1 MKKKFVVAVAAVVMA
16 AVMSVSAFAANDVKV
31 PSITG
36 DATGPASEIFVPQS
50 SAEAS
55 ATANA
60 AYNTLASTEGSV
72 ADKLTALAG
81 GKATADA
88 AAAAGVKSAN
98 DLSVR
103 AIGDVKVEGEVSVS
117 VIGIVNV
124 AVIMYL
130 DSNGNWVVTTA
141 RVVNG
146 RVIISVPYPPPVV
159 ILSVYNGLLSSIP
172 GRRGR
177 LSPARNGSEGWERPN
192 RMKRPTVSCSL
203 HGPGAFLR
211 LRKEEGAFL
220 GG

>member
-60 AYNTLASTEGSV
+60 AYNTLVASTEGGV

-103 AIGDVKVEGEVSVS
+103 AIGDVLVEGEVSVS
-117 VIGIVNV
+117 VNGIGNV

-146 RVIISVPYPPPVV
+146 RVIFSLPYPTTVV
-159 ILSVYNGLLSSIP
+159 ILSI
-172 GRRGR
+172 
-177 LSPARNGSEGWERPN
+177 
-192 RMKRPTVSCSL
+192 
-203 HGPGAFLR
+203 
-211 LRKEEGAFL
+211 
-220 GG
+220 

>member
-16 AVMSVSAFAANDVKV
+16 AVMSVSAFAADGVTV
-31 PSITG
+31 SSITG

-60 AYNTLASTEGSV
+60 AYNTLASTEGGV

-81 GKATADA
+81 GKARLTQPPQQA
-88 AAAAGVKSAN
+88 SAN

-103 AIGDVKVEGEVSVS
+103 AIGDVLVEGEVSVS
-117 VIGIVNV
+117 VNGIGNV

-141 RVVNG
+141 RVVDG
-146 RVIISVPYPPPVV
+146 RVIFSLPYPTTVV
-159 ILSVYNGLLSSIP
+159 ILSV
-172 GRRGR
+172 
-177 LSPARNGSEGWERPN
+177 
-192 RMKRPTVSCSL
+192 
-203 HGPGAFLR
+203 
-211 LRKEEGAFL
+211 
-220 GG
+220 

>member
-16 AVMSVSAFAANDVKV
+16 AVMSVSAFAADDVKV

-50 SAEAS
+50 NAEA
-55 ATANA
+55 
-60 AYNTLASTEGSV
+60 SV

-103 AIGDVKVEGEVSVS
+103 AIGDVLVEGEVSVS
-117 VIGIVNV
+117 VNGIGNV

-146 RVIISVPYPPPVV
+146 RVIFSLPYPTTVV
-159 ILSVYNGLLSSIP
+159 ILSV
-172 GRRGR
+172 
-177 LSPARNGSEGWERPN
+177 
-192 RMKRPTVSCSL
+192 
-203 HGPGAFLR
+203 
-211 LRKEEGAFL
+211 
-220 GG
+220 

>member
-16 AVMSVSAFAANDVKV
+16 AVMSVSAFAADGVTV
-31 PSITG
+31 SSITG

-60 AYNTLASTEGSV
+60 AYNTL
-72 ADKLTALAG
+72 DKLTALAG
-81 GKATADA
+81 SKATTDA

-117 VIGIVNV
+117 VNGIGNV

-146 RVIISVPYPPPVV
+146 RVIFSVPYPTTVV
-159 ILSVYNGLLSSIP
+159 ILSV
-172 GRRGR
+172 
-177 LSPARNGSEGWERPN
+177 
-192 RMKRPTVSCSL
+192 
-203 HGPGAFLR
+203 
-211 LRKEEGAFL
+211 
-220 GG
+220 

>member
-16 AVMSVSAFAANDVKV
+16 AVMSVSAFAADDVKV

-50 SAEAS
+50 NAEAS

-81 GKATADA
+81 GK
-88 AAAAGVKSAN
+88 SAN

-103 AIGDVKVEGEVSVS
+103 AIGDVLVEGEVSVS
-117 VIGIVNV
+117 VNGIGNV

-146 RVIISVPYPPPVV
+146 RVIFSVPYPTTVV
-159 ILSVYNGLLSSIP
+159 ILSI
-172 GRRGR
+172 
-177 LSPARNGSEGWERPN
+177 
-192 RMKRPTVSCSL
+192 
-203 HGPGAFLR
+203 
-211 LRKEEGAFL
+211 
-220 GG
+220 

>member
-16 AVMSVSAFAANDVKV
+16 AVMSVSAFAADGVTV
-31 PSITG
+31 SSITG

-60 AYNTLASTEGSV
+60 AYNTLASTDGGV

-81 GKATADA
+81 G
-88 AAAAGVKSAN
+88 KSAN

-117 VIGIVNV
+117 VNGIGNV

-146 RVIISVPYPPPVV
+146 RVIFSVPYPTTVV
-159 ILSVYNGLLSSIP
+159 ILSV
-172 GRRGR
+172 
-177 LSPARNGSEGWERPN
+177 
-192 RMKRPTVSCSL
+192 
-203 HGPGAFLR
+203 
-211 LRKEEGAFL
+211 
-220 GG
+220 

>member
-16 AVMSVSAFAANDVKV
+16 AVMSVSAFAADDVKV

-81 GKATADA
+81 SKATTDA
-88 AAAAGVKSAN
+88 AAAAG
-98 DLSVR
+98 
-103 AIGDVKVEGEVSVS
+103 VKVEGEVSVS
-117 VIGIVNV
+117 VNGIGNV

-146 RVIISVPYPPPVV
+146 RVIFSLPYPTTVV
-159 ILSVYNGLLSSIP
+159 ILSV
-172 GRRGR
+172 
-177 LSPARNGSEGWERPN
+177 
-192 RMKRPTVSCSL
+192 
-203 HGPGAFLR
+203 
-211 LRKEEGAFL
+211 
-220 GG
+220 

>member
-16 AVMSVSAFAANDVKV
+16 AVMSVSAFAADGVTV
-31 PSITG
+31 SSITG
-36 DATGPASEIFVPQS
+36 DATGSASEIFVPQS
-50 SAEAS
+50 NAEAS

-81 GKATADA
+81 SKATAGA
-88 AAAAGVKSAN
+88 PAAARGNLLPAAAAGVKSAN

-117 VIGIVNV
+117 VNGIGNV

-141 RVVNG
+141 RVVDG
-146 RVIISVPYPPPVV
+146 RVIFSVPYPTTVV
-159 ILSVYNGLLSSIP
+159 ILSV
-172 GRRGR
+172 
-177 LSPARNGSEGWERPN
+177 
-192 RMKRPTVSCSL
+192 
-203 HGPGAFLR
+203 
-211 LRKEEGAFL
+211 
-220 GG
+220 

>member
-16 AVMSVSAFAANDVKV
+16 AVMSVSAFAADDVKV

-50 SAEAS
+50 NAEAS

-60 AYNTLASTEGSV
+60 AYNTLASTEGGV

-81 GKATADA
+81 SKATTDA

-117 VIGIVNV
+117 VNGIGNV
-124 AVIMYL
+124 AVVMYL

-146 RVIISVPYPPPVV
+146 RVIFSVPYPTTVV
-159 ILSVYNGLLSSIP
+159 ILSV
-172 GRRGR
+172 
-177 LSPARNGSEGWERPN
+177 
-192 RMKRPTVSCSL
+192 
-203 HGPGAFLR
+203 
-211 LRKEEGAFL
+211 
-220 GG
+220 

>member
-16 AVMSVSAFAANDVKV
+16 AVMSVSAFAVSGMTV

-36 DATGPASEIFVPQS
+36 DSTGSASEIFIPQS
-50 SAEAS
+50 HPDAS

-103 AIGDVKVEGEVSVS
+103 AIGDVLVEGEVSVS
-117 VIGIVNV
+117 VNGIGNV

-146 RVIISVPYPPPVV
+146 RVIFTLPYPTTIV
-159 ILSVYNGLLSSIP
+159 ILSV
-172 GRRGR
+172 
-177 LSPARNGSEGWERPN
+177 
-192 RMKRPTVSCSL
+192 
-203 HGPGAFLR
+203 
-211 LRKEEGAFL
+211 
-220 GG
+220 